1 MRAPNHFG
9 TYRPVRLLR
18 PGPPRPDPHRPATSR
33 RMIFKRLF
41 IVTAAIV
48 FGVFLFSVENAAKL
62 LTDVTAAMFM
72 PRTLQP
78 MQSSLSPSDSRDSSI
93 AESQPISGKPHA
105 STLVEPT
112 HADVEAPAPES
123 LFRQFQAWAAEQDA
137 QQLATVQPDQDHS
150 SSLKTVSG
158 QSVEGTTGS
167 IVPVQ
172 NDRGSRSVRRTR
184 KPVSPRDSPKEIRQ
198 TESARVPAPPR
209 NAAKLSQA
217 SVGRN

>member
-1 MRAPNHFG
+1 MRAPDHFG
-9 TYRPVRLLR
+9 TYQPVRLLR
-18 PGPPRPDPHRPATSR
+18 PEPPRLDPDRPATSW

-62 LTDVTAAMFM
+62 VTDVTAAMFT

-78 MQSSLSPSDSRDSSI
+78 MQSSLPPSDSRDSSI
-93 AESQPISGKPHA
+93 AQSQPIGGEPHA
-105 STLVEPT
+105 SALVEPT
-112 HADVEAPAPES
+112 HADVETPTPES

-137 QQLATVQPDQDHS
+137 QQLATVRPDQDHS
-150 SSLKTVSG
+150 SSLKAIPGRSA
-158 QSVEGTTGS
+158 EGTSGS

-172 NDRGSRSVRRTR
+172 NDQGSRSVRRAR
-184 KPVSPRDSPKEIRQ
+184 KRVSPQDSTKEVRQ
-198 TESARVPAPPR
+198 SESARVPAPPR